1 MIMDNRE
8 IAKIL
13 NQIADILEIIDANR
27 FRIIAHQKAAQTIEN
42 LTENI
47 NSIYAKG
54 ELEKIPGVGKVIAD
68 HITELIET
76 DKSKTFERLKKKIPV
91 GVLELLYIEGLGP
104 KKVKLFYQK
113 FGVKSIPQLKKLIK
127 SHKLL
132 HLKGWGEKSEQN
144 ILRGIV
150 LYKRF
155 RQRFALGEVYF
166 LSQDI
171 VKKLKQSSLTVKVMV
186 CGSLRRGRET
196 IGDMDIL
203 ATSKTPKK
211 VINIFTS
218 LDVVDKIIAQGTT
231 KARVILR
238 HGPEADLRVVKPE
251 SFGAAMHYFT
261 GSKAHNIHIRKMGI
275 AKGLRINEYGVYK
288 KSRGKLILVGGRTEK
303 EIFQSVG
310 LDWIPPEIREDG
322 GEIEA
327 AQKGKLPKLINI
339 GDIKGDLQVHTKW
352 SDANNTILEMAQ
364 AAKERGY
371 EYIAITDHASAIGV
385 TKGLNKKTMVS
396 YIKAIKRADK
406 KISGIKVL
414 VGVEVDIMAG
424 GNLYLPDA
432 ILKKLDVVLAAVH
445 SGFRKPEQEQTKR
458 IVRAMQ
464 NPFVHIFAHP
474 TARLINKREAIKF
487 NMKEVIKIAK
497 KTNTILEINAS
508 WQRLDLNAIHARMA
522 KERGV
527 KMVISTD
534 AHATRQLD
542 MMQFG
547 ILTARRGW
555 CEKKD
560 IVNTKSLHQFLKFL
574 KRK

>member
-1 MIMDNRE
+1 MDNRE
-8 IAKIL
+8 IANIL

-27 FRIIAHQKAAQTIEN
+27 FRIIAHQRAAQAIEN

-54 ELEKIPGVGKVIAD
+54 ELEKIPGVGKAIAD
-68 HITELIET
+68 HIKELIET
-76 DKSKTFERLKKKIPV
+76 GKSKAFERLKKKIPV

-113 FGVKSIPQLKKLIK
+113 FGVKSIPQLEKLVK

-132 HLKGWGEKSEQN
+132 ILKGWGEKSEQN
-144 ILRGIV
+144 ILRGIA

-155 RQRFALGEVYF
+155 RKRFALGEVYF
-166 LSQDI
+166 LSHDI
-171 VKKLKQSSLTVKVMV
+171 VTSLKQSRLTDKVTV
-186 CGSLRRGRET
+186 CGSIRRGRET

-211 VINIFTS
+211 AIDFFTS
-218 LDVVDKIIAQGTT
+218 LDAVEKVIAQGTT

-288 KSRGKLILVGGRTEK
+288 KSRGKLIRIGGRAEK

-310 LDWIPPEIREDG
+310 LDWIPPEIREDD

-327 AQKGKLPKLINI
+327 AQKGKLPKLINA
-339 GDIKGDLQVHTKW
+339 GDVKGDLQVHTKW
-352 SDANNTILEMAQ
+352 SDADNTILEMAQ

-385 TKGLNKKTMVS
+385 TKGLNKKTIVN

-406 KISGIKVL
+406 KINGIRIL
-414 VGVEVDIMAG
+414 AGSEVDIMRNG
-424 GNLYLPDA
+424 DLYLPDSV
-432 ILKKLDVVLAAVH
+432 LKRLDVVLAAVH
-445 SGFRKPEQEQTKR
+445 SGFRRPEVEQTRRVIK
-458 IVRAMQ
+458 VLE
-464 NPFVHIFAHP
+464 NPYVHIFAHP
-474 TARLINKREAIKF
+474 TARLINKREPI
-487 NMKEVIKIAK
+487 NLDMETVIQAAK

-508 WQRLDLNAIHARMA
+508 WQRLDLNAIHTRSAV
-522 KERGV
+522 ERGV

-534 AHATRQLD
+534 AHATNQLD
-542 MMQFG
+542 MMKFG
-547 ILTARRGW
+547 VLTARRGW

-560 IVNTKSLHQFLKFL
+560 IINTLPLTRLLKVL
-574 KRK
+574 TKK